1 MIMNCVL
8 ADCPKPSSH
17 DHLQLHFIPHQ
28 TTCRLHHH
36 HSLIHVPPRPSESS
50 FRSSLE
56 SNTAISE
63 PCNLRPAAP
72 PGMDKNG
79 SQISTRVPPFSQLHS
94 VARSSSIPK
103 PGTSSEIFPTYF
115 PARTV
120 TAPRLQ
126 SINATPPIIAGSRPS
141 AAAVHTTPTHISSLA
156 SASVYEGPSSPD
168 KSRKRHSSSPHFS
181 ESKVPRLVST
191 GSHLDDWQV
200 TPSGGH
206 SSVVDKGVQAS
217 YGTTALQSPVY
228 IPQEPP
234 ASQLG
239 KTVYTFQHPKTSA
252 SPFSS
257 SQVLPTT
264 NYLTM
269 PSPETS
275 MFVPYHH
282 SLVSAPTPDSNSP
295 TLPTFSATLPV
306 ATTSRYSS
314 PPINDATPS
323 PSSIVA
329 YPSGG
334 SLVNHSGTGVS
345 FKLEQY
351 TKSTAKDGKEKKKGK
366 GGAEVI
372 PYVSITPNQPL
383 HSPESPQS
391 NGHPGGFSTLAPTAA
406 PPIISQQKQ
415 MNTSGIP
422 VSSAQPDTQRVQRE
436 MLTQGP
442 PHLAAATSTVNSV
455 LLKNSALPNP
465 ATTDDRET
473 KSRPHKAGK
482 RMASSL
488 SSSPPSYMGAN
499 STVGDSRRDVETGLE
514 GDLASLKLG
523 PMSSN
528 RSNATS
534 GAQRTTKSHVQPPA
548 NSSSLH
554 NPTQRKKQPV
564 SGTTSSSKPMN
575 RNSGPAQR
583 KSMPAQKPNSVNKP
597 LPGQPQSHFN
607 GRSAKGAS
615 QPRETE
621 RESRQ
626 RSSSPRN
633 TQPHNRTNRRA
644 TSQKLKPSTTSAAT
658 SVPRSS
664 SFGQKSGGVHPQASR
679 NVSSR
684 GDRKTD
690 HVSH

>member
-1 MIMNCVL
+1 MNCVP

-17 DHLQLHFIPHQ
+17 DHLQLHFTPHQ
-28 TTCRLHHH
+28 ATCRLHHH
-36 HSLIHVPPRPSESS
+36 HSLIHVPPRPSEGS

-56 SNTAISE
+56 SNTASSE
-63 PCNLRPAAP
+63 PCNLQPATP

-79 SQISTRVPPFSQLHS
+79 SQISTRMPPFSQLHG
-94 VARSSSIPK
+94 VTRSSSIPK

-115 PARTV
+115 PAQMV

-168 KSRKRHSSSPHFS
+168 KSRKRHSSSPHFL
-181 ESKVPRLVST
+181 ESKVPRLVPT

-200 TPSGGH
+200 TSSGGH
-206 SSVVDKGVQAS
+206 SSLVNRRVQAS
-217 YGTTALQSPVY
+217 YGTTALQSPAY

-234 ASQLG
+234 AGQLG
-239 KTVYTFQHPKTSA
+239 KTVYAFQHSKTSA

-257 SQVLPTT
+257 SQVLSTT

-306 ATTSRYSS
+306 ATTNRYSS

-323 PSSIVA
+323 PSSIVS
-329 YPSGG
+329 YPSGD

-351 TKSTAKDGKEKKKGK
+351 TKGTAKDGKEKKKGK

-372 PYVSITPNQPL
+372 PYVSIKPNQPL

-391 NGHPGGFSTLAPTAA
+391 NGHPGGFNTLAPTAA

-422 VSSAQPDTQRVQRE
+422 VPAAQPDTQRVQRE

-442 PHLAAATSTVNSV
+442 PHLATATSTVNSV
-455 LLKNSALPNP
+455 LLKSSALPI
-465 ATTDDRET
+465 TDDRET

-482 RMASSL
+482 RMGSSL
-488 SSSPPSYMGAN
+488 SSSLPSH

-514 GDLASLKLG
+514 GHLANLKLG
-523 PMSSN
+523 SMSSN

-548 NSSSLH
+548 NSGSLH

-564 SGTTSSSKPMN
+564 SGTTSSSKPVN
-575 RNSGPAQR
+575 RSSGSVQR
-583 KSMPAQKPNSVNKP
+583 KPMPAQKPNSVNKP
-597 LPGQPQSHFN
+597 VTGQPQSQFN
-607 GRSAKGAS
+607 GRSAKGAL

-633 TQPHNRTNRRA
+633 TQPQNKTSRRA
-644 TSQKLKPSTTSAAT
+644 NSQKLKQSTTSAAM

-664 SFGQKSGGVHPQASR
+664 SFGQKPGGVHPQASR

>member
-1 MIMNCVL
+1 MNMNRVP
-8 ADCPKPSSH
+8 ANCPEPSSH

-28 TTCRLHHH
+28 ATCRLHRH
-36 HSLIHVPPRPSESS
+36 HSLIHVPPRPSEGS

-56 SNTAISE
+56 SNTGSSE
-63 PCNLRPAAP
+63 PCNLQPATP

-94 VARSSSIPK
+94 VTRSSSIPK
-103 PGTSSEIFPTYF
+103 PGTSSEIFPTHF
-115 PARTV
+115 PAQTV
-120 TAPRLQ
+120 TAP

-181 ESKVPRLVST
+181 ESKMPRLVST
-191 GSHLDDWQV
+191 GSPLDDWQV

-206 SSVVDKGVQAS
+206 SSVVDIGAQAS
-217 YGTTALQSPVY
+217 YGTTALQSPAYV
-228 IPQEPP
+228 PQEPP
-234 ASQLG
+234 AGQLG
-239 KTVYTFQHPKTSA
+239 KTVYTFQHSKTSA

-264 NYLTM
+264 NYLAM

-282 SLVSAPTPDSNSP
+282 SLVSAPTPDNNSP
-295 TLPTFSATLPV
+295 TFSITLPV

-323 PSSIVA
+323 PSS

-334 SLVNHSGTGVS
+334 SLANHSRTGVS

-366 GGAEVI
+366 GGAEMI

-391 NGHPGGFSTLAPTAA
+391 NGHPGGFGTVAPTAA
-406 PPIISQQKQ
+406 PPIISQQNQ

-422 VSSAQPDTQRVQRE
+422 VPAAQPDTQRVQ

-442 PHLAAATSTVNSV
+442 PHIAAATVNSV
-455 LLKNSALPNP
+455 LLKTSALPNP
-465 ATTDDRET
+465 TTTDVRET

-482 RMASSL
+482 RMGSSL
-488 SSSPPSYMGAN
+488 SSSPPSYRGAN
-499 STVGDSRRDVETGLE
+499 STEGDSRRDVETGLE
-514 GDLASLKLG
+514 GHLANLKLG

-548 NSSSLH
+548 NSGSLH
-554 NPTQRKKQPV
+554 NPTQRKKHPV

-575 RNSGPAQR
+575 RSSGPAQR

-597 LPGQPQSHFN
+597 VPGQPQSQFN
-607 GRSAKGAS
+607 GRSVKGAS

-633 TQPHNRTNRRA
+633 TQPQNRTSRRA
-644 TSQKLKPSTTSAAT
+644 NSQKLKPSTTSAAT
-658 SVPRSS
+658 SAPRSS
-664 SFGQKSGGVHPQASR
+664 SFGPKSGGVQSQASR

-690 HVSH
+690 RVSH